1 MEKSKMTKRDY
12 FALINQ
18 VVASADVAD
27 EVKESIKAFTAHE
40 VELLDK
46 RHAKSGQTK
55 TQKENIAVMDTI
67 KAVLSEQDSAV
78 TISELMKDSRLVDYS
93 NQKLSALLKKL
104 VAANEVIRT
113 EDKKKAFFSIAE

>member
-55 TQKENIAVMDTI
+55 TQKENVAVMDTI

>member
-78 TISELMKDSRLVDYS
+78 TISELMKDSRLADYS

-104 VAANEVIRT
+104 VEAKEVVRT